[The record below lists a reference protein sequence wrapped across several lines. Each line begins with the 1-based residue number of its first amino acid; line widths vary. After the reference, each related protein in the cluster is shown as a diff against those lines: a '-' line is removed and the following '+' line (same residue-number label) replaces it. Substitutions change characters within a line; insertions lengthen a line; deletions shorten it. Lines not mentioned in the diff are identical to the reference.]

1 MYLKTID
8 EMKRTSTF
16 FLLKPVNAIYVF
28 IITLCMTM
36 AVVLVWTI
44 FAPMD
49 DVVKATVLLRPS
61 QAVSSVRCVTSGE
74 LFFMNYSNDDYVQKG
89 ELLFAL
95 DTTAYK
101 KELDA
106 YNRELEKN
114 DEDSFINKTLLATME
129 NSLLP
134 NIEKD
139 TDAFIKS
146 AAFLSEV
153 KRYETLLE
161 DSKNKLEREETKPDS
176 LRITQNIQDLQ
187 NQKEQ
192 LELEF
197 DSWLKNQK
205 ISVMD
210 TLRQLESSRKTI
222 EGHISELE
230 RLIKNSTIYAPIE
243 GKISEVRKLNIGDY
257 VLAGEEVLKIV
268 PQNEESLKAELYVDS
283 SYVAR
288 VQVGNPVKIK
298 FPGLAPSR
306 YGMIETEVSLI
317 PPDVTI
323 TENGQAVFI
332 VEAVIQN
339 PYLKEKHGG
348 IARLLPGITAEGRIV
363 TDRSTAM
370 QMILRKL
377 DFIN

>member
-1 MYLKTID
+1 
-8 EMKRTSTF
+8 
-16 FLLKPVNAIYVF
+16 V
-28 IITLCMTM
+28 C
-36 AVVLVWTI
+36 
-44 FAPMD
+44 
-49 DVVKATVLLRPS
+49 
-61 QAVSSVRCVTSGE
+61 SSE
-74 LFFMNYSNDDYVQKG
+74 Y
-89 ELLFAL
+89 
-95 DTTAYK
+95 
-101 KELDA
+101 
-106 YNRELEKN
+106 
-114 DEDSFINKTLLATME
+114 
-129 NSLLP
+129 
-134 NIEKD
+134 
-139 TDAFIKS
+139 
-146 AAFLSEV
+146 
-153 KRYETLLE
+153 
-161 DSKNKLEREETKPDS
+161 
-176 LRITQNIQDLQ
+176 NIQDLKNQIEQ
-187 NQKEQ
+187 N
-192 LELEF
+192 ELAF
-197 DSWLKNQK
+197 DSWKSNQK
-205 ISVMD
+205 LS
-210 TLRQLESSRKTI
+210 TAENLKQLESSRKTI

-243 GKISEVRKLNIGDY
+243 GKISEIRKLNIGDY

-268 PQNEESLKAELYVDS
+268 PQNEVSLKAELYVDS

-339 PYLKEKHGG
+339 PYLKEKHGS
-348 IARLLPGITAEGRIV
+348 IAKLLPGITAEGRIV

>member
-1 MYLKTID
+1 MRQKIREID
-8 EMKRTSTF
+8 F
-16 FLLKPVNAIYVF
+16 
-28 IITLCMTM
+28 
-36 AVVLVWTI
+36 
-44 FAPMD
+44 
-49 DVVKATVLLRPS
+49 
-61 QAVSSVRCVTSGE
+61 
-74 LFFMNYSNDDYVQKG
+74 
-89 ELLFAL
+89 
-95 DTTAYK
+95 
-101 KELDA
+101 
-106 YNRELEKN
+106 
-114 DEDSFINKTLLATME
+114 SF
-129 NSLLP
+129 
-134 NIEKD
+134 IEKD

-187 NQKEQ
+187 NQKKQ

-339 PYLKEKHGG
+339 PYLKEKHGCV
-348 IARLLPGITAEGRIV
+348 AKLLPGITAEGRIV